1 MFERREPRLSVQCP
15 ISIKGNQGVNSGV
28 LFNLSPG
35 GAAIE
40 SGAVVHSGTI
50 LTLRVHLPSLKQP
63 IEVNQAEVT
72 WTAGDDFGVQ
82 FLQLGPQEQERLNQV
97 IEDLLQG
104 IQRQRAHQAHHA

>member
-1 MFERREPRLSVQCP
+1 VQCP

-28 LFNLSPG
+28 IFNLSPG

-50 LTLRVHLPSLKQP
+50 LTLRVHQPSLNQP
-63 IEVNQAEVT
+63 IAVDRAEVT

-82 FLQLGPQEQERLNQV
+82 FLQLGSQEQERLNRV

-104 IQRQRAHQAHHA
+104 IQRQRAHQAHNA